1 MNSESSERGAR
12 DGIDRTRF
20 EVIED
25 YYEPRGDDFVVIL
38 TGRLRDA
45 EQVVTVE
52 IEGDDWFCLLP
63 VRRMIEDELKSRGLD
78 GPASFT
84 FIDKPEFS
92 DRVPGGRIEHRE
104 RDDWVV
110 ITAFIAGSKEQAA
123 TVELPLAQWTN
134 LAPVRFAIDLEVYA
148 RQSEGYPI

>member
-1 MNSESSERGAR
+1 MSVTAKGSRSNRPKPCLARRPMSAPSRSGARAIPTWGSSRTRGSSGLSGPSRSDSMNSESSERGAR

-52 IEGDDWFCLLP
+52 IEGDDWFCL
-63 VRRMIEDELKSRGLD
+63 S
-78 GPASFT
+78 
-84 FIDKPEFS
+84 
-92 DRVPGGRIEHRE
+92 
-104 RDDWVV
+104 
-110 ITAFIAGSKEQAA
+110 
-123 TVELPLAQWTN
+123 
-134 LAPVRFAIDLEVYA
+134 
-148 RQSEGYPI
+148 